1 VFNKSSSITTVKGQF
16 QPLHDKVFVCDMEFG
31 DEVTKSG
38 IVLRSDN
45 GKSEGIHPRWGRV
58 WAIGPKQQDVKVGEW
73 ILVEHSRWTRTIHWE
88 DEDGEITPIRMVELN
103 AIILVSDEE
112 PEDVIM
118 RSTVVGAGS
127 NVNFNIPGA

>member
-1 VFNKSSSITTVKGQF
+1 VFNKSGSITKISGTFK
-16 QPLHDKVFVCDMEFG
+16 PLHDKVFVTDMEFG
-31 DEVTKSG
+31 DEVTQSG

-58 WAIGPKQQDVKVGEW
+58 WAVGPKQKDVKVGEW
-73 ILVEHSRWTRTIHWE
+73 LLIEHSRWTRTINYE
-88 DEDGEITPIRMVELN
+88 EADGTIVPIRMVELN
-103 AIILVSDEE
+103 AIILVSDEK
-112 PEDVIM
+112 PENSVM